1 MRVAGLLLA
10 LVLVTSCFVGGTFAK
25 YVTYGGGQDHARVAK
40 FGVKV
45 EAAGDVFAKEYDA
58 KDPTV
63 QDYNGQVI
71 AKSVISSDG
80 KTKLVAP
87 GTAKDGALTV
97 SVTGTPEVAVKVEYV
112 AHVTFNESLTEPDNW
127 KDKDGHY
134 YCPLVITVNGTPYN
148 GLDYESATDF
158 ENAVEGAINGLT
170 KNYPANTDLSQSSSK
185 GVAIS
190 WEWPFEGA
198 TGAKG
203 SQSDEKDTY
212 LGDQAAAGKAA
223 TVGIVVATTV
233 TQID

>member
-198 TGAKG
+198 TGVKG